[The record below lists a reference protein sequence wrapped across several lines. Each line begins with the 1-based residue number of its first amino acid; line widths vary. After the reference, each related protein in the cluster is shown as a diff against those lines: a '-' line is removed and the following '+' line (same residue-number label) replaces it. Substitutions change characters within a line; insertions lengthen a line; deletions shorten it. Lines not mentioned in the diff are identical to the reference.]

1 MGCKAA
7 ETTWSN
13 NNAFGP
19 GTANQ
24 CTVCSGGSR
33 SSAKETRTLKMR
45 RVMIG
50 HQNLTTERITEAN
63 PLKTTGEVTEELNIN
78 HSMVVW
84 HLKQTGKM
92 KKLYK
97 SVPHELT
104 EKKIAVLKCHILL
117 F

>member
-19 GTANQ
+19 VTANQ

-33 SSAKETRTLKMR
+33 SFAKETRALKMR

-50 HQNLTTERITEAN
+50 HQNLTTERIIEAN
-63 PLKTTGEVTEELNIN
+63 PLKTTGEVTEELNIS

-84 HLKQTGKM
+84 HLKQTGKI

-97 SVPHELT
+97 WVPQELT
-104 EKKIAVLKCHILL
+104 ENQKKKKLL